1 METFA
6 IASGCSI
13 GYFRGD
19 MLTLIEDVA
28 ELKPTLFPS
37 VPRLLTRVYAK
48 LQQATVNAPGIK
60 GSLSRRA
67 VAAKLERLENGQG
80 YTHPLWDRILFNKIK
95 QVLGGRVR
103 LIITGSAP
111 IDPDILQFLRI
122 AFATEISEG
131 MFLC

>member
-1 METFA
+1 METLA
-6 IASGCSI
+6 ISSGCSI

-19 MLTLIEDVA
+19 ILTLIDDIA

-37 VPRLLTRVYAK
+37 VPRLLTRICAK
-48 LQQATVNAPGIK
+48 LHQATVDAPGLK

-67 VAAKLERLENGQG
+67 VTAKLERLEEGQG

-111 IDPDILQFLRI
+111 IDPKVLQFLRV
-122 AFATEISEG
+122 AFATEIVEG
-131 MFLC
+131 MLY